1 MMNWRM
7 RIVSEEDFYRLLI
20 EMIKTDNHCQK
31 NRIITLLLDSKL
43 SFEKTWEYTRNEWN
57 HYKEYIHILTARS
70 NIVELN
76 RFLPYLEKKI
86 RQIYPTP
93 NEYEYELFGIDI
105 KPRNIIPNDEVSQ
118 EIHFIDIQNQI
129 LQEISNA
136 KYLIW
141 VAMAWFTNPVLY
153 KALLA
158 KKADGLNIQ
167 IIIDDN
173 QKNKEAPFVLESD
186 FETYRLCI
194 RSLFQ
199 NIMHD
204 KFCIIDLSTVIHGT
218 FNWTNAANY
227 NKETISI
234 DRNPNTARKFADE
247 FMKLKQIGS

>member
-1 MMNWRM
+1 
-7 RIVSEEDFYRLLI
+7 
-20 EMIKTDNHCQK
+20 MIKTDNHCQR

-57 HYKEYIHILTARS
+57 HYKEYIHILTAPS

-76 RFLPYLEKKI
+76 QFLPYLEKKI

-118 EIHFIDIQNQI
+118 EIHFIGIQNQI

-141 VAMAWFTNPVLY
+141 VAMAWFTNLVLY

-204 KFCIIDLSTVIHGT
+204 KFCIVDLDYIMHGSY
-218 FNWTNAANY
+218 NWTKAANY
-227 NKETISI
+227 NGETLVTTV
-234 DRNPNTARKFADE
+234 DRDLVKKFADE
-247 FMKLKQIGS
+247 FMKIYNENK

>member
-1 MMNWRM
+1 
-7 RIVSEEDFYRLLI
+7 
-20 EMIKTDNHCQK
+20 
-31 NRIITLLLDSKL
+31 
-43 SFEKTWEYTRNEWN
+43 
-57 HYKEYIHILTARS
+57 
-70 NIVELN
+70 
-76 RFLPYLEKKI
+76 
-86 RQIYPTP
+86 
-93 NEYEYELFGIDI
+93 
-105 KPRNIIPNDEVSQ
+105 
-118 EIHFIDIQNQI
+118 
-129 LQEISNA
+129 
-136 KYLIW
+136 
-141 VAMAWFTNPVLY
+141 MAWFTNPVLY